1 MFTGAS
7 LKNIRTNKD
16 KLKEIFLGKQSFAAL
31 VTNIAL
37 DPKAG
42 LYEQTD
48 EVLGTSQTLSEEEK
62 DVLKQF
68 NLD

>member
-16 KLKEIFLGKQSFAAL
+16 KLKEIFLGKQSFAAV

-37 DPKAG
+37 DPRAG
-42 LYEQTD
+42 LFEQTD
-48 EVLGTSQTLSEEEK
+48 EMLDTREYSQEEK

-68 NLD
+68 GLN